1 MDHKLINK
9 HKHNLETIICTQL
22 TQARSSRAIML
33 NAPHHSHKVSRTVKI
48 LTSINP
54 MHKYI
59 PSLGTTLWILESEFV
74 VPNFIWFPS
83 RLTHPRKNYAFK
95 LHKQPSSKT
104 ISSLVHFEH
113 VCSILSDIFSKQ
125 RLLLGFASNDQ
136 TKIYFSKFT
145 TL

>member
-48 LTSINP
+48 LTFINP

-59 PSLGTTLWILESEFV
+59 PSLGAMLWILESEFV

-83 RLTHPRKNYAFK
+83 RLTHPRKNYALK

-104 ISSLVHFEH
+104 ILSLVHFEH

-125 RLLLGFASNDQ
+125 GLLLGFASNDQ
-136 TKIYFSKFT
+136 TKIYFS
-145 TL
+145 